1 VANLVEK
8 YKTEIIP
15 ALTER
20 FGYKNVMAVPKLTTI
35 VVNVG
40 VGRGDDKERLAQA
53 LADVT
58 LVTGQKAVP
67 TKAKTS
73 VASFKIREG
82 MTVGVRVT
90 LRGTQMYEFLDR
102 LIAVGIPRIRDF
114 RGLSP
119 KAFDGRGNF
128 SFGIGEQI
136 VFPEIDPDKIK
147 AAQGMQI
154 CFVTTAPTDD
164 EARELLRL
172 FGMPF
177 ATT

>member
-1 VANLVEK
+1 MANLVEK

>member
-20 FGYKNVMAVPKLTTI
+20 FGYTNVMAVPKLTTI

-154 CFVTTAPTDD
+154 CFVTTANTDD